1 MATQQQTEDQSK
13 KEFRELLEQ
22 YSAKLPKVGDVI
34 TGRVISVS
42 KGEVQVDIDGI
53 ATGLVRGYELID
65 ESGEYSNLSVGDE
78 VSATVLEMENERG
91 LVELS
96 FRSAGHKKAWDKLRV
111 LMQSG
116 EIISVK
122 TVDANKGGLMVLC
135 GNVNGFMPVSQL
147 CPEHYPR
154 IQGGDKNKI
163 LDKLKSYI
171 GESFDAKVIDVNED
185 EEKLIVSEK
194 AAWEVKQKDVISSYT
209 VGDIVEGVV
218 TVITDFGAFV
228 EFGEGLEGLIHISE
242 IAWQRIDDPKEFL
255 RSGNTVKAQIIKIE
269 GSKIFLSMKNLIPD
283 PWKNVK
289 EKYSIGQK
297 VTGKV
302 LKVNPFGLFVEL
314 DPEIHGLA
322 HVSELSAKGAV
333 EPSQIAT
340 PGSEMEFIIV
350 SIEPGE
356 HRLGLSL
363 KAFAQKPSTSPE
375 TSAQDDAL
383 SRQREAVA
391 RLLELIEQGEGEKN
405 MSVLSNSL
413 EEVAKQFGYT
423 AENMRA
429 IEETAREKILTSLK
443 TAGISEE
450 TIQEYVNARHE

>member
-1 MATQQQTEDQSK
+1 MTTQLQEDQSK
-13 KEFRELLEQ
+13 KEFKDLLDQ

-34 TGRVISVS
+34 TGQVISVS
-42 KGEVQVDIDGI
+42 KGEVQIDIGGI

-65 ESGEYSNLSVGDE
+65 ESGEYSNLHIGDE

-96 FRSAGHKKAWDKLRV
+96 FRSAGHKKAWDNLRA

-116 EIISVK
+116 EIVSVK
-122 TVDANKGGLMVLC
+122 TIDANKGGLMVSC

-171 GESFDAKVIDVNED
+171 GELFDAKVIDVNED

-194 AAWEVKQKDVISSYT
+194 AAWEVKQKDVISSYA
-209 VGDIVEGVV
+209 VGETIEGIV

-255 RSGNTVKAQIIKIE
+255 HSGQKVKAQIIKIE

-283 PWKNVK
+283 PWKLVK
-289 EKYSIGQK
+289 EKYAVGQK
-297 VTGKV
+297 VQGKV

-322 HVSELSAKGAV
+322 HVSELSAKGPVDPTHVAR
-333 EPSQIAT
+333 
-340 PGSEMEFIIV
+340 PGDEIEFMVV
-350 SIEPGE
+350 SIEPEE

-363 KAFAQKPSTSPE
+363 KALSQKKAVVAEEGGQAETAAADLSAAPE
-375 TSAQDDAL
+375 SADEQIKNTDDA
-383 SRQREAVA
+383 
-391 RLLELIEQGEGEKN
+391 
-405 MSVLSNSL
+405 
-413 EEVAKQFGYT
+413 AK
-423 AENMRA
+423 E
-429 IEETAREKILTSLK
+429 
-443 TAGISEE
+443 
-450 TIQEYVNARHE
+450 

>member
-1 MATQQQTEDQSK
+1 MMTQQVEDQSK
-13 KEFRELLEQ
+13 KEFRDLLDQ
-22 YSAKLPKVGDVI
+22 YSAKLPKVGDI
-34 TGRVISVS
+34 ISGRVISVS
-42 KGEVQVDIDGI
+42 KGEVQIDIDGI

-65 ESGEYSNLSVGDE
+65 ESGEYSDLHIGDE
-78 VSATVLEMENERG
+78 VHATVLEMENERG

-96 FRSAGHKKAWDKLRV
+96 FRSAGHQKAWDKLRV

-116 EIISVK
+116 EIVSVK
-122 TVDANKGGLMVLC
+122 TIDANKGGLMVSC

-209 VGDIVEGVV
+209 VGDTVEGVV

-255 RSGNTVKAQIIKIE
+255 RSGQKVKAQIIKIE

-289 EKYSIGQK
+289 TKYAVGQK

-322 HVSELSAKGAV
+322 HVSELSAKGPV
-333 EPSQIAT
+333 EPSHVAT
-340 PGSEMEFIIV
+340 AGVEMEFMVV
-350 SIEPGE
+350 SIEPEE

-363 KAFAQKPSTSPE
+363 KALTQKPASSADAQEQPLSSEAQAPQEVPE
-375 TSAQDDAL
+375 S
-383 SRQREAVA
+383 
-391 RLLELIEQGEGEKN
+391 
-405 MSVLSNSL
+405 
-413 EEVAKQFGYT
+413 
-423 AENMRA
+423 
-429 IEETAREKILTSLK
+429 
-443 TAGISEE
+443 SEE
-450 TIQEYVNARHE
+450 HQAEEAPDAQETHEDA

>member
-1 MATQQQTEDQSK
+1 MAPQQTQQVEDQAK
-13 KEFRELLEQ
+13 KDFRELLDQ

-34 TGRVISVS
+34 SGNIISVS
-42 KGEVQVDIDGI
+42 KGEVQIDIDGI

-65 ESGEYSNLSVGDE
+65 ESGEYSNLHTGDE

-96 FRSAGHKKAWDKLRV
+96 FRSAGHKKAWDKLRAM
-111 LMQSG
+111 MQSG
-116 EIISVK
+116 EIVSVK
-122 TVDANKGGLMVLC
+122 TVDANKGGLMVSC

-171 GESFDAKVIDVNED
+171 GEVFEAKVIDVNED

-194 AAWEVKQKDVISSYT
+194 AAWEVKQKDVISSYA
-209 VGDIVEGVV
+209 VGDTVEGAV

-255 RSGNTVKAQIIKIE
+255 RSGQKVQAQIIKIE
-269 GSKIFLSMKNLIPD
+269 GSKIFLSMKNLIAD
-283 PWKNVK
+283 PWTNVK
-289 EKYSIGQK
+289 EKYAIGQK

-322 HVSELSAKGAV
+322 HVSELSAKGPV
-333 EPSQIAT
+333 EPTSVAT
-340 PGSEMEFIIV
+340 PGSEMEFIVV
-350 SIEPGE
+350 SIEPE
-356 HRLGLSL
+356 QHRLGLSL
-363 KAFAQKPSTSPE
+363 KALTQKTPRNENEDAAPTEDAVTVTDVEKEQEDAST
-375 TSAQDDAL
+375 T
-383 SRQREAVA
+383 
-391 RLLELIEQGEGEKN
+391 
-405 MSVLSNSL
+405 
-413 EEVAKQFGYT
+413 EEVP
-423 AENMRA
+423 
-429 IEETAREKILTSLK
+429 S
-443 TAGISEE
+443 
-450 TIQEYVNARHE
+450 

>member
-1 MATQQQTEDQSK
+1 MTATQQQTEDQSK
-13 KEFRELLEQ
+13 KEFKELLDQ

-34 TGRVISVS
+34 TGTVISVS

-65 ESGEYSNLSVGDE
+65 ESGEYSHLTVGDE

-96 FRSAGHKKAWDKLRV
+96 FRSAGHKKAWDSLRS

-116 EIISVK
+116 EIVSVK

-171 GESFDAKVIDVNED
+171 GQSFDAKVIDVNED

-194 AAWEVKQKDVISSYT
+194 AAWEVKQKDVISSYA
-209 VGDIVEGVV
+209 VGDTVEGVV

-255 RSGNTVKAQIIKIE
+255 RSGQNVKAQIIKIE

-283 PWKNVK
+283 PWKHVK
-289 EKYSIGQK
+289 EKYAVGQK

-314 DPEIHGLA
+314 DSEIHGLA
-322 HVSELSAKGAV
+322 HVSELSSKGAV
-333 EPSQIAT
+333 EPSQVAT
-340 PGSEMEFIIV
+340 SGSEMEFMIV
-350 SIEPGE
+350 SIEPEE

-363 KAFAQKPSTSPE
+363 KALTQKVFVNQEVTAQSSDGQAE
-375 TSAQDDAL
+375 DGSAQQE
-383 SRQREAVA
+383 SSHEAGEHVA
-391 RLLELIEQGEGEKN
+391 Q
-405 MSVLSNSL
+405 SL
-413 EEVAKQFGYT
+413 EV
-423 AENMRA
+423 
-429 IEETAREKILTSLK
+429 
-443 TAGISEE
+443 
-450 TIQEYVNARHE
+450 